1 MIILKLNNDYQ
12 QLIHYRKLV
21 MIIIGITGSIG
32 MGKTTL
38 SNMFRI
44 LKIPVFD
51 SDKEVR
57 EILEKNHHV
66 IEKISKIWPDTVS
79 SHQMKKEIDKAAL
92 SNKIFISRNER
103 KKLENIIHPLV
114 KKKRDLFLKNFEKFS
129 IVGLDVPLLYE
140 TQMDKMCDY
149 VFLVYTTKRIQ
160 KKRVLIRPNMSERKF
175 ELINDTQW
183 SYEKKAKAKPFVVNT
198 SFGKIITFIVV
209 LFYIFKIKLIRK

>member
-1 MIILKLNNDYQ
+1 
-12 QLIHYRKLV
+12 

-32 MGKTTL
+32 MGKTTV
-38 SNMFRI
+38 SNMLRI

-57 EILEKNHHV
+57 EILEKNHNV

-79 SHQMKKEIDKAAL
+79 SYQMQKKIDKTIL
-92 SNKIFISRNER
+92 SNKIFISKNDR

-114 KKKRDLFLKNFEKFS
+114 KKKRNLFLKNFKKFS

-149 VFLVYTTKRIQ
+149 VFFVNTTKKIQ
-160 KKRVLIRPNMSERKF
+160 KKRVLARPNMSQKKF

-183 SYEKKAKAKPFVVNT
+183 SYEKKAKEKPFIINT
-198 SFGKIITFIVV
+198 SFGKTITFIVM
-209 LFYIFKIKLIRK
+209 LFHLFNIKFIRK